1 MKSPHLYICTLYKYC
16 NYTDNNLPSDCLIT
30 DFHSYGKIVV
40 FLIFFFQVRTH
51 PDRILSTPGVKNDT
65 EMAENIN
72 NNDEKSTVINIQTDN
87 LIFGHNNVINT
98 VMDPAVKREIEAMF
112 ESRERKSIK

>member
-1 MKSPHLYICTLYKYC
+1 MKSPYLYICTLYKYC
-16 NYTDNNLPSDCLIT
+16 NYTEKKLPCDCLIT
-30 DFHSYGKIVV
+30 DFHSYGKIVG
-40 FLIFFFQVRTH
+40 FLNVFQVRTH

-65 EMAENIN
+65 EMAENMN